1 MAPQEPHPLRARAG
15 STSDPARGGHLRATP
30 SARWPVDRF
39 GSGNRPPGAREA
51 PRSTGEILAKA
62 ARVAENETA
71 PDLNHPCLAALW
83 PLSRKGLQGFGT
95 ETSLVSVPKLPIFDF
110 RSCNHLIFHEVRNR

>member
-62 ARVAENETA
+62 ARVAENETP

-95 ETSLVSVPKLPIFDF
+95 ETIYADAIPRSASPSSIAPLPHP
-110 RSCNHLIFHEVRNR
+110 S